1 MTRFRSDDPGVAERR
16 VAGLRVAEL
25 RAPYRAMSAGKRA
38 RLVAASAALL
48 AGAVVSAAAQA
59 APQVGYRVALTAC
72 PHAGITAPCLTINA
86 ADGTV
91 YNITGATPKPPLN
104 GRMIRL
110 RATVSDKL
118 SACLQGTVLDRIRWT
133 PVRQKCAN

>member
-1 MTRFRSDDPGVAERR
+1 MTRFRSD
-16 VAGLRVAEL
+16 
-25 RAPYRAMSAGKRA
+25 
-38 RLVAASAALL
+38 RLVFAALL
-48 AGAVVSAAAQA
+48 AGTLSAAAAQA
-59 APQVGYRVALTAC
+59 APQVGERVALTGC
-72 PHAGITAPCLTINA
+72 PHAGVTAPCLTINA

-91 YNITGATPKPPLN
+91 YNITGATPKPSLN

-110 RATVSDKL
+110 RATVTDKL

>member
-25 RAPYRAMSAGKRA
+25 RAPLRAMSAGKRA
-38 RLVAASAALL
+38 RLVAASTAML
-48 AGAVVSAAAQA
+48 AGVLISAAAQA

-72 PHAGITAPCLTINA
+72 PHGGITAPCLTINA

>member
-1 MTRFRSDDPGVAERR
+1 MTRFRSDDPGVA
-16 VAGLRVAEL
+16 GLRVAEL
-25 RAPYRAMSAGKRA
+25 RAPFRAMSAGKRA

-48 AGAVVSAAAQA
+48 AGALISAAAQA
-59 APQVGYRVALTAC
+59 APQVGYRVALTTC
-72 PHAGITAPCLTINA
+72 PHAGITAPCLTVNA

-118 SACLQGTVLDRIRWT
+118 SACLQGIVLDRIRWT

>member
-1 MTRFRSDDPGVAERR
+1 MTRFRSDELGSGELGCDERGA
-16 VAGLRVAEL
+16 VEL
-25 RAPYRAMSAGKRA
+25 VRGRPMSGARGK
-38 RLVAASAALL
+38 LVAAGAVL
-48 AGAVVSAAAQA
+48 AGLLIAAAVQA
-59 APQVGYRVALTAC
+59 APQVGERVALTAC
-72 PHAGITAPCLTINA
+72 PHAGVTAPCLTINA

-91 YNITGATPKPPLN
+91 YNITAATPKPPIN

-118 SACLQGTVLDRIRWT
+118 SACLQGLVLDRIRWT

>member
-1 MTRFRSDDPGVAERR
+1 
-16 VAGLRVAEL
+16 
-25 RAPYRAMSAGKRA
+25 MSAGKRA

-48 AGAVVSAAAQA
+48 AGALISAAAQA

-72 PHAGITAPCLTINA
+72 PHAGITAPCLTINSP
-86 ADGTV
+86 DGTV
-91 YNITGATPKPPLN
+91 YNITGVTPKPPLN

>member
-1 MTRFRSDDPGVAERR
+1 MRYRSDGRR
-16 VAGLRVAEL
+16 V
-25 RAPYRAMSAGKRA
+25 RA
-38 RLVAASAALL
+38 RLRGVAAVALIGLVVGTALAAT
-48 AGAVVSAAAQA
+48 AWA
-59 APQVGYRVALTAC
+59 APQVGERIALIAC
-72 PHAGITAPCLTINA
+72 AHAGVTAPCLTINA

>member
-1 MTRFRSDDPGVAERR
+1 MSGARGKR
-16 VAGLRVAEL
+16 VA
-25 RAPYRAMSAGKRA
+25 
-38 RLVAASAALL
+38 
-48 AGAVVSAAAQA
+48 AGAVLAGLLIAAAAQA
-59 APQVGYRVALTAC
+59 APQVGERVALTAC
-72 PHAGITAPCLTINA
+72 PHAGVTAPCLTINA

-91 YNITGATPKPPLN
+91 YNITAATPRPAFN

-118 SACLQGTVLDRIRWT
+118 SACLQGIVLDRIRWT

>member
-1 MTRFRSDDPGVAERR
+1 VSPNSVPLNS
-16 VAGLRVAEL
+16 VSL
-25 RAPYRAMSAGKRA
+25 SAGAK
-38 RLVAASAALL
+38 LVS
-48 AGAVVSAAAQA
+48 AGAVVIAALLSCAAQA
-59 APQVGYRVALTAC
+59 APQVGERVALAAC
-72 PHAGITAPCLTINA
+72 PHAGITAPCLTVNG
-86 ADGTV
+86 ADGTL
-91 YNITGATPKPPLN
+91 YNITAAIPKPPLN